1 MSSSN
6 NRVFKTSD
14 KSREIRPFLL
24 KSVNSPGEGAQ
35 SSPEIENKDSER
47 MKIEEDAYK
56 KGFTDGIHAGRLKI
70 LGEIENELKL
80 LRVLIDGIERVR
92 KEIYGNIEA
101 DVVEIS
107 LTIARK
113 IIYEAA
119 EKERQIAVDTVKE
132 AIKKASDREM
142 LKIKINP
149 VDYQMLNQK
158 RTELIQCL
166 DGIKSIIFEE
176 DESIQRGGCLI
187 ETNQGDIDARIDS
200 QIRVIEGGIRSQKS
214 EVRS

>member
-1 MSSSN
+1 MKMSSSN
-6 NRVFKTSD
+6 NRVLKTSD
-14 KSREIRPFLL
+14 ESPEIRPFLL
-24 KSVNSPGEGAQ
+24 KSVD
-35 SSPEIENKDSER
+35 SSTEDAHSGPEVDKDSER

-56 KGFTDGIHAGRLKI
+56 RGFADGIHAGRLQI

-80 LRVLIDGIERVR
+80 LRVLIEGIERVR
-92 KEIYGNIEA
+92 EEIYGSIEA
-101 DVVEIS
+101 DVIEIS

-119 EKERQIAVDTVKE
+119 EKERQIVVTTVQE

-149 VDYQMLNQK
+149 VDYQILNKK

-200 QIRVIEGGIRSQKS
+200 QIRVIEGEIRKGS
-214 EVRS
+214 R